1 MQCRYREKYADD
13 HRRKEVRAEH
23 CDAYAERLL
32 ARLIFALPVKA
43 RREQVHHKAER
54 ADEPAE
60 QNANANGQHREPDTA
75 PGDEAKRQNTDG
87 DKRHLH
93 PATPARQ
100 NLSVQSWS
108 ASVMMQVRM
117 VMVIT

>member
-1 MQCRYREKYADD
+1 MQCRYREKHADD

-23 CDAYAERLL
+23 CDAYAEGLL

-87 DKRHLH
+87 RQ
-93 PATPARQ
+93 AAFAGGTP
-100 NLSVQSWS
+100 
-108 ASVMMQVRM
+108 
-117 VMVIT
+117 

>member
-1 MQCRYREKYADD
+1 MPGICSADTGEKHADD

-23 CDAYAERLL
+23 CDAYAEGLL

-60 QNANANGQHREPDTA
+60 QNANANGQHRESDTA

-87 DKRHLH
+87 RQ
-93 PATPARQ
+93 AAFAGGTP
-100 NLSVQSWS
+100 
-108 ASVMMQVRM
+108 
-117 VMVIT
+117 